1 MKYWR
6 KPLDHDKFKKPKG
19 EIHIIDDRC
28 KGCGFCIEFCP
39 TEVLAESEKFNVKG
53 YHPPEAKYPEQCI
66 GCRLCELICPD
77 FAIYVILPEEEEGTA
92 DVISTKNKPSEVAE
106 DA

>member
-28 KGCGFCIEFCP
+28 KSCGFCIEFCP

-53 YHPPEAKYPEQCI
+53 YHPPEVKYPEQCI
-66 GCRLCELICPD
+66 ACRLCELICPD

>member
-19 EIHIIDDRC
+19 DIHIIDDRC

-39 TEVLAESEKFNVKG
+39 TEVLAESEKFNLKG
-53 YHPPEAKYPEQCI
+53 YHPPEVKYPEQCI
-66 GCRLCELICPD
+66 ACRLCELICPD
-77 FAIYVILPEEEEGTA
+77 FAIYVIIPEEEEGTA
-92 DVISTKNKPSEVAE
+92 DEITTKNKTSEVGE